1 MKMLTPPTL
10 TPLPP
15 LPTEAD
21 VGMGLSLPAAPA
33 GEAAGKTEG
42 YRPWSPLM
50 GEDSEPGTWA
60 TPEALAKFC
69 FRH

>member
-10 TPLPP
+10 TPPQP

-21 VGMGLSLPAAPA
+21 AVMGLSLPADPA

-42 YRPWSPLM
+42 YRPWSPLV
-50 GEDSEPGTWA
+50 GEDSEPGFFA

-69 FRH
+69 FCH